1 MSGAVGL
8 RVRGLRLA
16 VDGHELLR
24 GVDLDLAPGEC
35 LAIVGASGSGKTLTA
50 RALLGL
56 APGRVSASALEIGGT
71 DARRLPERA
80 WRRLRGRRIALV
92 NQDALSALDPLRRIG
107 SEVAE
112 PLRIHRRPLGAVEA
126 LLARVHLPGRARAY
140 PHELSGG
147 QRQRA
152 LIASAL
158 AAGPDVLVADEPT
171 TALDATVQAR
181 ILDLL
186 AELKAAGTAI
196 VLVSHDLGAVA
207 RIADRVAVMHEGA
220 LVEQGTASA
229 LLSAP
234 VHPAAAALVEAA
246 RPSVVRGSAL
256 PLRDGSDAGSSALAA
271 PAGPLSDAESPGT
284 ADRSVDTPTEAGD
297 SADPVRRGAGAGGA
311 GAGGGA
317 GAAAGSV
324 VLEARG
330 LAKRFGRTVAVA
342 GADLA
347 LHRGEVLGLL
357 GESGSGKTTLARLLL
372 GLERADAGEALLHGA
387 PWSALPERAR
397 RARRGRIQ
405 LIGQDPLASFDPR
418 WTGRA
423 ILAEALAEAGVA
435 RDDRDG
441 RIRSLA
447 ADVSLDAALL
457 ARRPRELSGG
467 QRQRLAIARAL
478 ASEPDVLVADEP
490 VSALDA
496 AVRGTILDLLDRLRR
511 ERGLA
516 VLVVTHD
523 LEVVRRIAD
532 AVAVMR
538 SGELVEQGPA
548 ARVLLDPQ
556 HAFTR
561 ELLAA
566 AT

>member
-1 MSGAVGL
+1 MTGAGAL
-8 RVRGLRLA
+8 HVRGLRLD
-16 VDGHELLR
+16 VGGSELLR
-24 GVDLDLAPGEC
+24 GIDLDLAPGEC

-56 APGRVSASALEIGGT
+56 APGRVSASALQIGGT

-112 PLRIHRRPLGAVEA
+112 PLRIHRRPLGAVDA
-126 LLARVHLPGRARAY
+126 LLAQVQLPGRAAAY

-158 AAGPDVLVADEPT
+158 AAGPAVLVADEPT

-207 RIADRVAVMHEGA
+207 RVADRVAVMHEGA
-220 LVEQGTASA
+220 LVEQGATST
-229 LLSAP
+229 LLTAP
-234 VHPAAAALVEAA
+234 VHPAAVALVEAA
-246 RPSVVRGSAL
+246 RPSSVRGGA
-256 PLRDGSDAGSSALAA
+256 AEAA
-271 PAGPLSDAESPGT
+271 P
-284 ADRSVDTPTEAGD
+284 
-297 SADPVRRGAGAGGA
+297 
-311 GAGGGA
+311 
-317 GAAAGSV
+317 V
-324 VLEARG
+324 VLEGRG
-330 LAKRFGRTVAVA
+330 LVKRFGDTVAVA
-342 GADLA
+342 GADVA
-347 LHRGEVLGLL
+347 LRRGEVMGLL

-372 GLERADAGEALLHGA
+372 GLERADAGEALLHGE
-387 PWSALPERAR
+387 PWSALPERSR

-423 ILAEALAEAGVA
+423 ILAEALAEAGVPRGERA
-435 RDDRDG
+435 Q

-447 ADVSLDAALL
+447 GDAALDAALL

-511 ERGLA
+511 ERSLA

-532 AVAVMR
+532 TVAVMR

-561 ELLAA
+561 QLLAA

>member
-1 MSGAVGL
+1 MSGVGAL
-8 RVRGLRLA
+8 RVRSLRLA
-16 VDGHELLR
+16 VHGHELLR
-24 GVDLDLAPGEC
+24 GVDLDVAAGEC

-50 RALLGL
+50 RSLLGL

-112 PLRIHRRPLGAVEA
+112 PLRIHRRPLDAVDA
-126 LLARVHLPGRARAY
+126 LLARVHLPGRAAAY

-158 AAGPDVLVADEPT
+158 AAAPDVLVADEPT

-186 AELKAAGTAI
+186 TELKSAGTAI

-207 RIADRVAVMHEGA
+207 RIADRVAVMHEGV
-220 LVEQGTASA
+220 LVEQGATAT
-229 LLSAP
+229 LLTAP
-234 VHPAAAALVEAA
+234 VHPAAVALVEAA
-246 RPSVVRGSAL
+246 RPSVARAEAT
-256 PLRDGSDAGSSALAA
+256 REEAA
-271 PAGPLSDAESPGT
+271 
-284 ADRSVDTPTEAGD
+284 
-297 SADPVRRGAGAGGA
+297 
-311 GAGGGA
+311 
-317 GAAAGSV
+317 V
-324 VLEARG
+324 VFEARG
-330 LAKRFGRTVAVA
+330 LAKRFGGTVAVA
-342 GADLA
+342 GADLS

-387 PWSALPERAR
+387 PWSALPERSR
-397 RARRGRIQ
+397 RAHRGRIQ
-405 LIGQDPLASFDPR
+405 LIGQDPLAGFDPR

-423 ILAEALAEAGVA
+423 ILAEALAEAGVPRTERA
-435 RDDRDG
+435 Q

-447 ADVSLDAALL
+447 ADVSLDVSLL
-457 ARRPRELSGG
+457 ERRPRELSGG

-532 AVAVMR
+532 TVAVMR

-548 ARVLLDPQ
+548 AEVLLQPQ

-561 ELLAA
+561 ELVAA

>member
-1 MSGAVGL
+1 MSAAGTEVAAPAL
-8 RVRGLRLA
+8 HVRGLRLA
-16 VDGHELLR
+16 IDGVELLR
-24 GVDLDLAPGEC
+24 GVDLDLAAGEC
-35 LAIVGASGSGKTLTA
+35 LAVVGASGSGKTLTA

-56 APGRVSASALEIGGT
+56 APGRVGASALQIGGT
-71 DARRLPERA
+71 DARRLGERA

-112 PLRIHRRPLGAVEA
+112 PLRIHHLA
-126 LLARVHLPGRARAY
+126 LDGVHAMLARVQLPGRSRSY

-181 ILDLL
+181 ILELL
-186 AELKAAGTAI
+186 AELKAGGTAI

-207 RIADRVAVMHEGA
+207 RIADRVAVMHEGE
-220 LVEQGTASA
+220 LVEQGPTAA
-229 LLSAP
+229 LLAAP
-234 VHPAAAALVEAA
+234 VHPAAVALVEAA
-246 RPSVVRGSAL
+246 HPSPVR
-256 PLRDGSDAGSSALAA
+256 
-271 PAGPLSDAESPGT
+271 
-284 ADRSVDTPTEAGD
+284 D
-297 SADPVRRGAGAGGA
+297 SAATGAETQRDA
-311 GAGGGA
+311 
-317 GAAAGSV
+317 SSSRPI
-324 VLEARG
+324 VLEGRG
-330 LAKRFGRTVAVA
+330 LVKRFGATTAVA
-342 GADLA
+342 GADLV
-347 LHRGEVLGLL
+347 LRRGEVLGLL

-372 GLERADAGEALLHGA
+372 GLERADAGDALLHGE
-387 PWSALPERAR
+387 PWSALPERSR
-397 RARRGRIQ
+397 RERRGRIQ

-423 ILAEALAEAGVA
+423 ILGEALAEAGVVRGGRA
-435 RDDRDG
+435 D

-447 ADVSLDAALL
+447 VDVSLDPALL
-457 ARRPRELSGG
+457 ERRPRELSGG

-523 LEVVRRIAD
+523 LEVVRRIGD
-532 AVAVMR
+532 TVAVMR
-538 SGELVEQGPA
+538 AGELVEQGPV
-548 ARVLLDPQ
+548 ARVLLEPE
-556 HAFTR
+556 HPFTR

>member
-1 MSGAVGL
+1 MNAAEPGAAASGSPRDDVTGAREAHRRDGSQSPGSPAPGARASAGAAPAL
-8 RVRGLRLA
+8 HVRGLRLA
-16 VDGHELLR
+16 IDGVELLR
-24 GVDLDLAPGEC
+24 GVDLDLAAGEC

-56 APGRVSASALEIGGT
+56 APGRVRASALQIGGT
-71 DARRLPERA
+71 DARRLGERA

-112 PLRIHRRPLGAVEA
+112 PLRIHRLALDGVHA
-126 LLARVHLPGRARAY
+126 LLARVQLPGRSRSY

-181 ILDLL
+181 ILELL
-186 AELKAAGTAI
+186 AELKAGGTAI

-207 RIADRVAVMHEGA
+207 RIADRVAVMHDGE
-220 LVEQGTASA
+220 LVEQGPTAA
-229 LLSAP
+229 LLAAP
-234 VHPAAAALVEAA
+234 VHPAAVALVEAA
-246 RPSVVRGSAL
+246 RPSPVRGSSASEAASAETQ
-256 PLRDGSDAGSSALAA
+256 RDGSSS
-271 PAGPLSDAESPGT
+271 
-284 ADRSVDTPTEAGD
+284 RQI
-297 SADPVRRGAGAGGA
+297 
-311 GAGGGA
+311 
-317 GAAAGSV
+317 
-324 VLEARG
+324 VLEGRG
-330 LAKRFGRTVAVA
+330 LVKRFGATTAVA
-342 GADLA
+342 GADLV
-347 LHRGEVLGLL
+347 LRRGEVLGLL
-357 GESGSGKTTLARLLL
+357 GESGSGKTTLARLLM
-372 GLERADAGEALLHGA
+372 GLERADAGDALLHGE
-387 PWSALPERAR
+387 PWSALPERSR
-397 RARRGRIQ
+397 RERRGRIQ

-423 ILAEALAEAGVA
+423 ILGEALAEAGAA
-435 RDDRDG
+435 RGGRAD

-447 ADVSLDAALL
+447 VDVSLDPALL
-457 ARRPRELSGG
+457 ERRPRELSGG

-523 LEVVRRIAD
+523 LEVVRRIGD
-532 AVAVMR
+532 TVAVMR
-538 SGELVEQGPA
+538 AGELVEQGPV
-548 ARVLLDPQ
+548 ARVLLEPE
-556 HAFTR
+556 HPFTR